1 MWKIVGSTLTDKSN
15 LWSEGFGKIW
25 VIPELGKSGMIE
37 NQNDNKTLRIERN
50 INTETNEVKEGEK
63 DEMDP
68 LQNWERIATDRSDY
82 FLLKNPKSETYL
94 TATING
100 QLTVD
105 GNTLEGSIK
114 EFWGFKQLLLQ
125 KQSLGNEQANRLC
138 LIKIDLLVYFLA
150 SMFTNKVALNPAIP

>member
-50 INTETNEVKEGEK
+50 PNTETNEVKEGEK

-68 LQNWERIATDRSDY
+68 FQIWERIATDRSDY

-105 GNTLEGSIK
+105 GKYIRGVNQGIL
-114 EFWGFKQLLLQ
+114 GFQATSFVEMNKQ
-125 KQSLGNEQANRLC
+125 
-138 LIKIDLLVYFLA
+138 IDL
-150 SMFTNKVALNPAIP
+150 N

>member
-1 MWKIVGSTLTDKSN
+1 MLENYVAGKLLQNGHQGLTNLKSIYRSVSPFLDKQMWKIVGSTLTDKSN

-50 INTETNEVKEGEK
+50 PNTETNEVKEGEK

-68 LQNWERIATDRSDY
+68 LQKWERIATDRSDY

-105 GNTLEGSIK
+105 GNTLERSIK
-114 EFWGFKQLLLQ
+114 KFWGFKQLLL
-125 KQSLGNEQANRLC
+125 
-138 LIKIDLLVYFLA
+138 
-150 SMFTNKVALNPAIP
+150 

>member
-1 MWKIVGSTLTDKSN
+1 MLENYIAGKLLQNGCQEGLTNLKSIYLSISPFLDKQMWKIVGSTLTDKSN

-50 INTETNEVKEGEK
+50 PNTETNEVKEGK
-63 DEMDP
+63 KGEMDP
-68 LQNWERIATDRSDY
+68 LQKWERIATDRSDY

-100 QLTVD
+100 HLTVD
-105 GNTLEGSIK
+105 GNTLERSLIE
-114 EFWGFKQLLLQ
+114 EFLGFQ
-125 KQSLGNEQANRLC
+125 
-138 LIKIDLLVYFLA
+138 
-150 SMFTNKVALNPAIP
+150 

>member
-50 INTETNEVKEGEK
+50 PNTETNEVKEGEK
-63 DEMDP
+63 DEMDL
-68 LQNWERIATDRSDY
+68 LQKWERIATDRSDY
-82 FLLKNPKSETYL
+82 FLLKNPESETYL
-94 TATING
+94 TSTING

-114 EFWGFKQLLLQ
+114 KFWGFKQLLL
-125 KQSLGNEQANRLC
+125 
-138 LIKIDLLVYFLA
+138 
-150 SMFTNKVALNPAIP
+150 

>member
-50 INTETNEVKEGEK
+50 SNTETNEVKEGEK
-63 DEMDP
+63 NKMDP
-68 LQNWERIATDRSDY
+68 LQKWERIATDRSDY

-94 TATING
+94 TATTNG

-105 GNTLEGSIK
+105 GTTLRGQIRNLG
-114 EFWGFKQLLLQ
+114 GFKKL
-125 KQSLGNEQANRLC
+125 SL
-138 LIKIDLLVYFLA
+138 
-150 SMFTNKVALNPAIP
+150 